1 MRFVVWRPQKKEAI
15 SLLLQSE
22 MCNDKTLCIASI
34 FEENTILFHWILFF
48 ATKKQ
53 RIFGRCTK
61 AASREVTKQY
71 GLSPMQNGVSGF
83 STLPFD
89 MTVSSNRVCPESR
102 AMWMLLNWPVRFPF
116 CCAVPDSP
124 AKRHKSIK
132 TSFSVI
138 TFSGHVA
145 NMGSGSDKVNCRWQE
160 REGMASCSRAAE
172 LYILLKTPTVTYETI
187 NVFGT
192 KLMSPNEI
200 NGCLNVSRRA

>member
-1 MRFVVWRPQKKEAI
+1 
-15 SLLLQSE
+15 
-22 MCNDKTLCIASI
+22 MCNGKTLCIASV
-34 FEENTILFHWILFF
+34 FEENTILFHWIFSF

-61 AASREVTKQY
+61 AATREVTKQY
-71 GLSPMQNGVSGF
+71 GVSPMQKSVSGF
-83 STLPFD
+83 STLPSG
-89 MTVSSNRVCPESR
+89 MTVSSKRVRPQSR
-102 AMWMLLNWPVRFPF
+102 ATWMLLNWPVRCPF

-132 TSFSVI
+132 TSFIVI
-138 TFSGHVA
+138 TSSGHVA
-145 NMGSGSDKVNCRWQE
+145 NMGCGSDKVNCRWPE
-160 REGMASCSRAAE
+160 REGIGSCSRAAE
-172 LYILLKTPTVTYETI
+172 LYILLKTLAVTYETI